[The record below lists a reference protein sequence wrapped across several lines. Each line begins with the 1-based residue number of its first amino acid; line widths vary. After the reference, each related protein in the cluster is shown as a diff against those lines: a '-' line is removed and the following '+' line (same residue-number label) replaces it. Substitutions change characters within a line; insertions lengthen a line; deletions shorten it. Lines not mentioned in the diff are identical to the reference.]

1 MDDKVFNL
9 VEKMYIEFS
18 EKFRAVDQRFE
29 TLEGNWDLR
38 FTRLE
43 MVVENEV
50 LEKINA
56 LYDDRVEIKDSLA
69 CINVKL
75 DNMAKVDEN
84 HELRIRALEGGK
96 QAV

>member
-1 MDDKVFNL
+1 MNDKLYNL

-18 EKFRAVDQRFE
+18 EKFKAVDQRFE
-29 TLEGNWDLR
+29 TLEGNWDQR

-43 MVVENEV
+43 MVLENDV

-56 LYDDRVEIKDSLA
+56 LYDHRLQVNDSLT
-69 CINVKL
+69 CINSKL
-75 DNMAKVDEN
+75 DDMAKIDEN
-84 HELRIRALEGGK
+84 HELRIRTLEDGK